1 MKNIYLKELKD
12 NKKSFIFW
20 SIGIIFLLVAGM
32 SKYLGYSK
40 SGVSITELFN
50 GLPSGF
56 SSFFGVNSIDLE
68 SASGFFAVMVI
79 YLSVMLGIHAILLG
93 SNIIAKEETDKTAEF
108 LYVKPIS
115 RLTGLKAKLTAGLT
129 IILGIN
135 IVTTIASILI
145 VAAFNNGPSATGD
158 VLLLMPAVLFLQLIF
173 FAVGFAVAAGLRR
186 PKQAVRLSGALLMV
200 TFLLSVFVDITTK
213 YNWLKYLTPFKYFD
227 AKQIFADRS
236 YSFGYIVLT
245 LLLVTVLL
253 ATSRMIYQ
261 KRDFNI

>member
-20 SIGIIFLLVAGM
+20 SFGIIFLLVAGM

-40 SGVSITELFN
+40 SGVSITELFS

-56 SSFFGVNSIDLE
+56 SAFLGVNSIDLE
-68 SASGFFAVMVI
+68 SASGFFAVMAI

-93 SNIIAKEETDKTAEF
+93 SNLIAKEETDKTAEF

-115 RLTGLKAKLTAGLT
+115 RLTSLKAKLMAGLT
-129 IILGIN
+129 SILGIN
-135 IVTTIASILI
+135 IVTTIASVLI
-145 VAAFNNGPSATGD
+145 VSAFNNGPSATSD

-173 FAVGFAVAAGLRR
+173 FVTGFALAASLRH
-186 PKQAVRLSGALLMV
+186 PKRAGQLSGSLLMV
-200 TFLLSVFVDITTK
+200 TFVLSVFVDITTR
-213 YNWLKYLTPFKYFD
+213 YNWLKYLSPFKYFD

-236 YSFGYIVLT
+236 YSFGYIALT
-245 LLLVTVLL
+245 LLLTTALL
-253 ATSRMIYQ
+253 AVSRMIYQ
-261 KRDFNI
+261 KRDLDI